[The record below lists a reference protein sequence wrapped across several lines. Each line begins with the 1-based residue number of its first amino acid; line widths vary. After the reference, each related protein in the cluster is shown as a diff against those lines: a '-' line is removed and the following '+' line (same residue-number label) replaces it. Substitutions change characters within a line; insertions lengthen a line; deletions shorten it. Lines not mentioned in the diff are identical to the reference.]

1 MIDPKLHTSFAY
13 VTSAKA
19 LWENI
24 HKYYSVP
31 NVPKIHQLKAQIVS
45 CKQNKQ
51 EVVEFFNRLARLWNE
66 LGNYVKIPECKCE
79 TAVKIAKFMD
89 DDKAH

>member
-1 MIDPKLHTSFAY
+1 VIDPKLHTSFAY

-51 EVVEFFNRLARLWNE
+51 EVVEFLNRLAGLWNE
-66 LGNYVKIPECKCE
+66 LGNYVKIPHWKCE
-79 TAVKIAKFMD
+79 AAAKIV
-89 DDKAH
+89 